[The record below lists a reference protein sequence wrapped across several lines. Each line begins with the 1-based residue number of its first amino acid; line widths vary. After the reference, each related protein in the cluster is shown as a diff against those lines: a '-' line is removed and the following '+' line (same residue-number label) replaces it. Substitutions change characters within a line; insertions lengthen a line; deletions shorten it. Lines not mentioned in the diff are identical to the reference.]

1 MMSVLLSKVELLSS
15 IADDFPF
22 LHLYP
27 MQFRKNITVITGE
40 NGSGKSTL
48 LECLA
53 LKFGCPPEGGSANFN
68 FRTEDTHFDYT
79 QHVRI
84 SKTTQKIRDVFF
96 YRSETYYNFLTEM
109 RHLDEDPEGGV
120 NIRMYYGG
128 RDLHTLSHGQA
139 MRALYEHRFGEGGLY
154 ILDEPESALS
164 IANQINF
171 VEKILQLSR
180 KDTQFIIATHSP
192 ILMLMPDIQ
201 LIQITEN
208 SHREINFT
216 DSHIYYMYKE
226 ILNSQGNF
234 LKQIINIE

>member
-1 MMSVLLSKVELLSS
+1 MSVLLSKVELLNS
-15 IADDFPF
+15 IPDDFPF

-27 MQFRKNITVITGE
+27 MQFRKNITIITGE

-68 FRTEDTHFDYT
+68 FKTEDTHFDYA

-84 SKTTQKIRDVFF
+84 SKTTQRIKDVFF

-109 RHLDEDPEGGV
+109 RELDKDPEAGAP
-120 NIRMYYGG
+120 IRMYYGG

-139 MRALYEHRFGEGGLY
+139 MRALYENRFREGGLY

-164 IANQINF
+164 ISNQINF
-171 VEKILQLSR
+171 VEKILQLSQLGA
-180 KDTQFIIATHSP
+180 QFIIATHSP
-192 ILMLMPDIQ
+192 ILMLIPDIQ

-208 SHREINFT
+208 NHREINFV

-226 ILNSQGNF
+226 ILNSKGGF
-234 LKQIINIE
+234 LKDMMNTE